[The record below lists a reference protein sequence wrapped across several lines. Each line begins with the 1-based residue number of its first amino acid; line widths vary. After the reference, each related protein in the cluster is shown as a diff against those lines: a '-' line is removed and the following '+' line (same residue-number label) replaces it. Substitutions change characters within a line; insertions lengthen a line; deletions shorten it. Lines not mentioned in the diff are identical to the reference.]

1 MSENE
6 ALNYNPVA
14 KIKVIG
20 VGGGGNNS
28 VETLLDTKLDGLEFI
43 VVNTDK
49 QALAKFNANQTL
61 HIGDKRGIGAGA
73 NPEIGKSAAESS
85 LDEIKNRIKGTD
97 LVLITAGMG
106 GGTGTGASPV
116 IARLAKEQGSLVIA
130 ILTTPFAFEGKKR
143 SEVAKKGIEEIKKYV
158 DAFIIVSND
167 KLNEQYGDI
176 AYNDAFRCAN
186 NVLKQTIRT
195 IVDVIAVPGF
205 INLDFADLETVI
217 KNKGEAVVGIG
228 QASGEDRAI
237 KAITSAISS
246 PILESSIV
254 GATDAIVYFTASQKV
269 TLNEITKAIST
280 MREIVGE
287 DINIIFGMNNSVSD
301 ESNKL
306 GEIFVSVI
314 ATGLKDSAPKAT
326 EDIQAEI
333 VTNIQ
338 NSSTM
343 FTSGK
348 EIEMLTEN
356 IKNGSGYSIII
367 EDRDFHSTNDDMQD
381 LFKS

>member
-1 MSENE
+1 MDEKE
-6 ALNYNPVA
+6 VLNYNPVA

-28 VETLLDTKLDGLEFI
+28 IQALLDTKLDGLDFI

-49 QALAKFNANQTL
+49 QALARFNQNQIL

-73 NPEIGKSAAESS
+73 NPEIGRSAAEGNA
-85 LDEIKNRIKGTD
+85 DEIKSRLKGAD

-116 IARLAKEQGSLVIA
+116 IAKIAKEQGSLVMA
-130 ILTTPFAFEGKKR
+130 IVTTPFMFEGRIR

-167 KLNEQYGDI
+167 KLTEQYGEVSF
-176 AYNDAFRCAN
+176 NDAFKCAN

-195 IVDVIAVPGF
+195 IIDVIAVPSF

-228 QASGEDRAI
+228 QASGEDRTV

-254 GATDAIVYFTASQKV
+254 GATDAIVHFSVSSKV
-269 TLNEITKAIST
+269 TLNEIKKAILT
-280 MREIVGE
+280 MREIVGK
-287 DINIIFGMNNSVSD
+287 DINIIFGINNSISD

-306 GEIFVSVI
+306 GEVFVSVI
-314 ATGLKDSAPKAT
+314 ATGLKDGAPKAA
-326 EDIQAEI
+326 EDIQAEVI
-333 VTNIQ
+333 TNIESSSSMFV
-338 NSSTM
+338 NSE
-343 FTSGK
+343 TS
-348 EIEMLTEN
+348 EMLIEN
-356 IKNGSGYSIII
+356 IKNGSRYPII
-367 EDRDFHSTNDDMQD
+367 EEDKDFRLVNDDMQD
-381 LFKS
+381 VFKS